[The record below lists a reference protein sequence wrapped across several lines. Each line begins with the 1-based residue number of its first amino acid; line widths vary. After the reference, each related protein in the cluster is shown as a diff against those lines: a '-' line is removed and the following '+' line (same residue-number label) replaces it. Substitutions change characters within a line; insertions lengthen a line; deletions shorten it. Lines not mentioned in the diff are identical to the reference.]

1 MRLIFLICSALF
13 LAGCSNYAL
22 LDKDAPEYSETYSF
36 ATQLRPVIL
45 STPAGQSE
53 GDIMRKLYAAFA
65 EAEDKH
71 GYRERND
78 EYYGSGS
85 TVHSKAAVIE
95 LDFYNRI
102 SRSTTHAVSQFLI
115 SVEAQADK
123 KIITI
128 APSNK
133 ILKKEGFHLF
143 GRVDTLLEY
152 SSLESYIARIYNEVE
167 WPYSLVEG

>member
-1 MRLIFLICSALF
+1 MRLMLLICGALF
-13 LAGCSNYAL
+13 LTGCSNYAL

-36 ATQLRPVIL
+36 ATLLPPITL
-45 STPAGQSE
+45 STSASQSE
-53 GDIMRKLYAAFA
+53 SEIMRKLYAAFNA
-65 EAEDKH
+65 AEDKH
-71 GYRERND
+71 GYGERND

-85 TVHSKAAVIE
+85 TVNSKPAVIE
-95 LDFYNRI
+95 LDFYKRI
-102 SRSTTHAVSQFLI
+102 DSSTTHALSHFLV

-152 SSLESYIARIYNEVE
+152 SSLESYISRIYNGVQ
-167 WPYSLVEG
+167 WPYSVIEG